1 MVYKF
6 LNELRNKYKDCQ
18 PNSAHKAI
26 AELEMDYD
34 VTVITQNIDDLHEK
48 AGSTHVIHL
57 HGGKVRAVNNTD
69 LLFDYPEGGII
80 PGDTIDGHRVRWCYL
95 EKMFRIIGELFHSSS
110 KLTSV

>member
-6 LNELRNKYKDCQ
+6 LNELRDKYKDCQ

-57 HGGKVRAVNNTD
+57 HGEAIM
-69 LLFDYPEGGII
+69 LY
-80 PGDTIDGHRVRWCYL
+80 
-95 EKMFRIIGELFHSSS
+95 
-110 KLTSV
+110 KLSLV